1 MIQKIVKKADLR
13 NSSEIKDN
21 LAYWR
26 SKKPEERLS
35 AVEFLRRQQD
45 GDSARLQ
52 KTVRA
57 IQRSLE
63 H

>member
-1 MIQKIVKKADLR
+1 MIQKVVKKADIR
-13 NSSEIKDN
+13 NFSEIKDN

-26 SKKPEERLS
+26 SKTPEERLS
-35 AVEFLRRQQD
+35 AMEYLRRQQD
-45 GDSARLQ
+45 GSSARLQ
-52 KTVRA
+52 KTVRV